1 MGSFQTFKRFSYRVF
16 VYISISSYLT
26 QSVVLAVGYIEPL
39 NWDLPQHRVQL
50 KHVNQ
55 RFCVSFPPDSPLIGT
70 IDYVDDEEKLK
81 LILEEVFSSIECE
94 NLKIKKMSFNINN
107 LVRENV
113 KSMKP
118 YSSARDEF
126 EDFDTAD
133 MIFLDANENPFENG
147 VNRYPDPQQSSVKVV
162 LAKQKKVKTNQIL
175 LGNGSDEVLDLLFR
189 AFCEPRVD
197 NVITLPPTYG
207 MYGVLAN
214 INAVENKE
222 ILLST
227 DFQPQIEKI
236 MDAVDENTKIIF
248 LCSPNNPTGNS
259 FSDENVAYL
268 LKNFNGLVVIDEAY
282 IDFSEKESWINELDE
297 YPNLIITQ
305 TLSKAY
311 GLAGIRLGICY
322 ASTEVIS
329 VLNKIKPPYN
339 VNELTQKRALDRLDN
354 QNKINSEIESII
366 AQREELLK
374 VLLNVKFV
382 EKIYPTEAN
391 FILIKV
397 DDANKRYDE
406 LIAKG
411 IVIRN
416 RTTQPLCENTLRL
429 TIGTETENKKL
440 IEVLKQL

>member
-1 MGSFQTFKRFSYRVF
+1 M
-16 VYISISSYLT
+16 
-26 QSVVLAVGYIEPL
+26 
-39 NWDLPQHRVQL
+39 
-50 KHVNQ
+50 
-55 RFCVSFPPDSPLIGT
+55 
-70 IDYVDDEEKLK
+70 
-81 LILEEVFSSIECE
+81 E
-94 NLKIKKMSFNINN
+94 NKFDINS

-113 KSMKP
+113 KAMKP

-147 VNRYPDPQQSSVKVV
+147 VNRYPDPQQASVKSV
-162 LAKQKKVKTNQIL
+162 LANQNGVAKNQIL

-189 AFCEPRVD
+189 AFCEPKID

-214 INAVENKE
+214 LNAVENRE
-222 ILLST
+222 VLLSN
-227 DFQPQIEKI
+227 DFQPQLEEI
-236 MDAVDENTKIIF
+236 MKAVNKNTKMIF
-248 LCSPNNPTGNS
+248 LCSPNNPTGNT
-259 FSDENVAYL
+259 FSEESVQYL
-268 LKNFNGLVVIDEAY
+268 LDNFNGLVVIDEAY
-282 IDFSEKESWINELDE
+282 IDFSDKDSWIQKINTS
-297 YPNLIITQ
+297 PKLIITQ

-322 ASTEVIS
+322 ASAAIIA

-339 VNELTQKRALDRLDN
+339 VNELTQQRALDRLAN
-354 QNKINSEIESII
+354 PIQIKEEITSII
-366 AQREELLK
+366 VQRELLLK
-374 VLLNVKFV
+374 VLDEVSFV
-382 EKIYPTEAN
+382 SKIYPTEAN

-397 DDANKRYDE
+397 DNANQRYNE

-429 TIGTETENKKL
+429 TIGTAEENQKL
-440 IEVLKQL
+440 IAALKSLN

>member
-1 MGSFQTFKRFSYRVF
+1 MNF
-16 VYISISSYLT
+16 
-26 QSVVLAVGYIEPL
+26 
-39 NWDLPQHRVQL
+39 D
-50 KHVNQ
+50 
-55 RFCVSFPPDSPLIGT
+55 
-70 IDYVDDEEKLK
+70 
-81 LILEEVFSSIECE
+81 
-94 NLKIKKMSFNINN
+94 INN

-133 MIFLDANENPFENG
+133 MIFLDANENPFQNG

-162 LAKQKKVKTNQIL
+162 LAKQRNINPNQIL

-189 AFCEPRVD
+189 AFCEPKID

-207 MYGVLAN
+207 MYSVLSNLNN
-214 INAVENKE
+214 IENRE
-222 ILLST
+222 VLLST
-227 DFQPQIEKI
+227 DFQPQVEKI
-236 MDAVDENTKIIF
+236 LEIVDANTKIIF

-259 FSDENVAYL
+259 FSDESVTQL
-268 LKNFNGLVVIDEAY
+268 LQNFKGLVVIDEAY
-282 IDFSEKESWINELDE
+282 IDFSDKESWLAKIDQ
-297 YPNLIITQ
+297 YPNLVITQ

-322 ASTEVIS
+322 GSAAVIS

-339 VNELTQKRALDRLDN
+339 VNELTQLRALERLSN
-354 QNKINSEIESII
+354 PEKIKSEITSII
-366 AQREELLK
+366 EQRESLLK
-374 VLLNVKFV
+374 VLNEVDFV

-416 RTTQPLCENTLRL
+416 RTTQPLCENTLRM
-429 TIGTETENKKL
+429 TIGTEEENKKL
-440 IEVLKQL
+440 IEALKA